1 MARAGIIYYTIS
13 SLDQEQNEWRSTALN
28 QSNPINYSRSL
39 CLILINSDLMGISW
53 WWSCCCAF
61 LHSRLLPLIHN
72 TDIKRYSEGRRL
84 HSSADVNVGNIAGG
98 RTKEKYS
105 TPVGGREAKII
116 YIPAVGPLRPLSLA
130 VPQHTSI
137 GSKGGWR
144 QDRTGWRRMKMMMV
158 ILAKLFSNGDSKR
171 NPLQLGRLEWGTRYL
186 KRNAFPRFSS
196 CILTRTSTVRYQ
208 SRIIYLSQAKRIPIP
223 GLCTKALDIIL
234 YSLSCNCCSCSSSPR
249 CVIIRWSM

>member
-13 SLDQEQNEWRSTALN
+13 SLDQEENEWRSTALN

-39 CLILINSDLMGISW
+39 CLVLINSDLMGISW

-61 LHSRLLPLIHN
+61 LHSRRLPLIHN
-72 TDIKRYSEGRRL
+72 TDIKRYSDGRRL

-98 RTKEKYS
+98 TKEKYS

-116 YIPAVGPLRPLSLA
+116 YIPAVGPLRALSLA

-144 QDRTGWRRMKMMMV
+144 HAGQDEEGWK
-158 ILAKLFSNGDSKR
+158 
-171 NPLQLGRLEWGTRYL
+171 WWW
-186 KRNAFPRFSS
+186 
-196 CILTRTSTVRYQ
+196 
-208 SRIIYLSQAKRIPIP
+208 
-223 GLCTKALDIIL
+223 L
-234 YSLSCNCCSCSSSPR
+234 YWLSCFRMVTPKGIPFNWVDSTRLRGGRDIWNGMRSPDSR
-249 CVIIRWSM
+249 LVYWPGRVLCDIKVA